1 MGGMPSVSNRLR
13 RAKVDEYIRLIMLR
27 LLSINTIL
35 NTTLNNLLFLCYT
48 SLFLIRVIYLSM
60 IAKNCLSMA
69 LGVVSFI
76 RLRVDDISCWVSN
89 FFPEELMTRCFWQLP
104 IASYRLSHRVK
115 PVYPTIKPICCCF
128 LKSQSAMC
136 LPHNKWQH
144 CLHPKLP

>member
-13 RAKVDEYIRLIMLR
+13 KAKVDEYIRLIMLR

-69 LGVVSFI
+69 LGEVSFPDFDSLKI
-76 RLRVDDISCWVSN
+76 PFFLRSDNQYI
-89 FFPEELMTRCFWQLP
+89 
-104 IASYRLSHRVK
+104 VK
-115 PVYPTIKPICCCF
+115 RADF
-128 LKSQSAMC
+128 SG
-136 LPHNKWQH
+136 
-144 CLHPKLP
+144 

>member
-60 IAKNCLSMA
+60 IAKNCLSMVPRTA
-69 LGVVSFI
+69 VVGLGSGFRQVNGVKF
-76 RLRVDDISCWVSN
+76 VQKFYD
-89 FFPEELMTRCFWQLP
+89 P
-104 IASYRLSHRVK
+104 IFV
-115 PVYPTIKPICCCF
+115 
-128 LKSQSAMC
+128 Q
-136 LPHNKWQH
+136 
-144 CLHPKLP
+144 

>member
-76 RLRVDDISCWVSN
+76 RLRVDDISCWDSN
-89 FFPEELMTRCFWQLP
+89 NEED
-104 IASYRLSHRVK
+104 
-115 PVYPTIKPICCCF
+115 
-128 LKSQSAMC
+128 LK
-136 LPHNKWQH
+136 
-144 CLHPKLP
+144 

>member
-60 IAKNCLSMA
+60 IAKKL
-69 LGVVSFI
+69 LIYGVGSGVFY
-76 RLRVDDISCWVSN
+76 
-89 FFPEELMTRCFWQLP
+89 P
-104 IASYRLSHRVK
+104 IEG
-115 PVYPTIKPICCCF
+115 
-128 LKSQSAMC
+128 
-136 LPHNKWQH
+136 
-144 CLHPKLP
+144 